1 MPQRILNIL
10 HLLLWTPLYL
20 WILFLRLIVILA
32 YVQTTHPLHLC
43 NIRSMHIHT
52 ILILHIFLNLLISS
66 LLLWCIIPLFFKLHH
81 NLLHIISRQQY
92 HRLNMQRHL
101 CWNTHFLPRVLQ
113 KNTHLYHSTSH
124 DYRSFLSSSLL
135 STQPFHKDSYI
146 GLWHMV
152 CFCHPYPLA
161 QMSAYTDQLCHPLPY
176 HRQRLSP
183 QYFQILLCQIHQVH
197 QPL

>member
-1 MPQRILNIL
+1 MLWHTNIQLPNQLEMPQRILNIL

-81 NLLHIISRQQY
+81 NLLHIISRQKADC
-92 HRLNMQRHL
+92 LNM
-101 CWNTHFLPRVLQ
+101 PRIRKHIHAAYLLHSISSGHKYLQ
-113 KNTHLYHSTSH
+113 I
-124 DYRSFLSSSLL
+124 
-135 STQPFHKDSYI
+135 P
-146 GLWHMV
+146 
-152 CFCHPYPLA
+152 
-161 QMSAYTDQLCHPLPY
+161 
-176 HRQRLSP
+176 
-183 QYFQILLCQIHQVH
+183 CQACRFT
-197 QPL
+197 

>member
-92 HRLNMQRHL
+92 HRLNMCRYYYVNTIRQPRHL
-101 CWNTHFLPRVLQ
+101 HRNTILRHYVKPLHF
-113 KNTHLYHSTSH
+113 YA
-124 DYRSFLSSSLL
+124 
-135 STQPFHKDSYI
+135 
-146 GLWHMV
+146 
-152 CFCHPYPLA
+152 LA
-161 QMSAYTDQLCHPLPY
+161 
-176 HRQRLSP
+176 
-183 QYFQILLCQIHQVH
+183 
-197 QPL
+197 

>member
-1 MPQRILNIL
+1 MLWHTNIQLPNQLEMPQRILNIL

-32 YVQTTHPLHLC
+32 YVQATHPLHLC

-92 HRLNMQRHL
+92 HRLNM
-101 CWNTHFLPRVLQ
+101 PRIRKHIHTAPLLNLIPTLLQ
-113 KNTHLYHSTSH
+113 HNQISCKAC
-124 DYRSFLSSSLL
+124 R
-135 STQPFHKDSYI
+135 
-146 GLWHMV
+146 
-152 CFCHPYPLA
+152 LA
-161 QMSAYTDQLCHPLPY
+161 GN
-176 HRQRLSP
+176 
-183 QYFQILLCQIHQVH
+183 IHH
-197 QPL
+197 

>member
-1 MPQRILNIL
+1 MLWHTNIQLPNQLEMPQRILNIL

-92 HRLNMQRHL
+92 HRLNGTFVVPTKFL
-101 CWNTHFLPRVLQ
+101 CFLVSKIHRKTELYVLQ
-113 KNTHLYHSTSH
+113 ESAIWLLLLVNVHLFYKAVKEF
-124 DYRSFLSSSLL
+124 FLL
-135 STQPFHKDSYI
+135 
-146 GLWHMV
+146 
-152 CFCHPYPLA
+152 
-161 QMSAYTDQLCHPLPY
+161 
-176 HRQRLSP
+176 
-183 QYFQILLCQIHQVH
+183 QVGE
-197 QPL
+197 LII

>member
-1 MPQRILNIL
+1 MLWHTNIQLPNQLEMPQRILNIL

-92 HRLNMQRHL
+92 HRLNMPCIRKHIHTAPL
-101 CWNTHFLPRVLQ
+101 LNLIPALLQ
-113 KNTHLYHSTSH
+113 HNQISCKAC
-124 DYRSFLSSSLL
+124 R
-135 STQPFHKDSYI
+135 
-146 GLWHMV
+146 
-152 CFCHPYPLA
+152 LA
-161 QMSAYTDQLCHPLPY
+161 GN
-176 HRQRLSP
+176 
-183 QYFQILLCQIHQVH
+183 VH
-197 QPL
+197 H

>member
-81 NLLHIISRQQY
+81 NLLHIISRQKADCLDYCFIFQGQFFHFCSI
-92 HRLNMQRHL
+92 HRDREVEDN
-101 CWNTHFLPRVLQ
+101 LPNPVAIR
-113 KNTHLYHSTSH
+113 
-124 DYRSFLSSSLL
+124 LL
-135 STQPFHKDSYI
+135 F
-146 GLWHMV
+146 
-152 CFCHPYPLA
+152 
-161 QMSAYTDQLCHPLPY
+161 
-176 HRQRLSP
+176 RE
-183 QYFQILLCQIHQVH
+183 
-197 QPL
+197 

>member
-1 MPQRILNIL
+1 MPWHTNIQLPNQLEMPQRILNIL

-92 HRLNMQRHL
+92 HRLNGITVFPQK
-101 CWNTHFLPRVLQ
+101 FPYLPSVTINRKIKLYRLQ
-113 KNTHLYHSTSH
+113 N
-124 DYRSFLSSSLL
+124 
-135 STQPFHKDSYI
+135 P
-146 GLWHMV
+146 V
-152 CFCHPYPLA
+152 
-161 QMSAYTDQLCHPLPY
+161 
-176 HRQRLSP
+176 
-183 QYFQILLCQIHQVH
+183 
-197 QPL
+197 

>member
-1 MPQRILNIL
+1 MLWHTNIQLPNQLEMPQRILNIL

-92 HRLNMQRHL
+92 HRLNMCRYSYR
-101 CWNTHFLPRVLQ
+101 NTFYQPRYYHV
-113 KNTHLYHSTSH
+113 NT
-124 DYRSFLSSSLL
+124 
-135 STQPFHKDSYI
+135 
-146 GLWHMV
+146 
-152 CFCHPYPLA
+152 
-161 QMSAYTDQLCHPLPY
+161 
-176 HRQRLSP
+176 
-183 QYFQILLCQIHQVH
+183 IHQFCVV
-197 QPL
+197 PLHFFFVV

>member
-1 MPQRILNIL
+1 MYSFLELLLRVELFIIMLWPTNLQIPNQLETSQRILNIL

-92 HRLNMQRHL
+92 HRLNM
-101 CWNTHFLPRVLQ
+101 PRIR
-113 KNTHLYHSTSH
+113 KHIHAAP
-124 DYRSFLSSSLL
+124 LL
-135 STQPFHKDSYI
+135 NLIPT
-146 GLWHMV
+146 
-152 CFCHPYPLA
+152 
-161 QMSAYTDQLCHPLPY
+161 
-176 HRQRLSP
+176 
-183 QYFQILLCQIHQVH
+183 LL
-197 QPL
+197 

>member
-1 MPQRILNIL
+1 MLWHTNIQLPNQLEMPQRILNIL

-92 HRLNMQRHL
+92 HRLNM
-101 CWNTHFLPRVLQ
+101 PRIRKHIHATPLLNLIPALLQ
-113 KNTHLYHSTSH
+113 HNQISCKTC
-124 DYRSFLSSSLL
+124 
-135 STQPFHKDSYI
+135 K
-146 GLWHMV
+146 
-152 CFCHPYPLA
+152 LA
-161 QMSAYTDQLCHPLPY
+161 GN
-176 HRQRLSP
+176 
-183 QYFQILLCQIHQVH
+183 IHH
-197 QPL
+197 

>member
-1 MPQRILNIL
+1 MLWHTNIQLPNQLEMPQRILNIL

-81 NLLHIISRQQY
+81 NLLHIISRQKT
-92 HRLNMQRHL
+92 HRLHM
-101 CWNTHFLPRVLQ
+101 PRIRKHIHTAPLLNLIPTLLQ
-113 KNTHLYHSTSH
+113 HNQISCKAC
-124 DYRSFLSSSLL
+124 R
-135 STQPFHKDSYI
+135 
-146 GLWHMV
+146 
-152 CFCHPYPLA
+152 LA
-161 QMSAYTDQLCHPLPY
+161 GN
-176 HRQRLSP
+176 
-183 QYFQILLCQIHQVH
+183 IHH
-197 QPL
+197 

>member
-1 MPQRILNIL
+1 MLWHTNIQLPNQLEMPQRILNIL

-92 HRLNMQRHL
+92 HRLNGITFFPQEPSYL
-101 CWNTHFLPRVLQ
+101 LTIPIYW
-113 KNTHLYHSTSH
+113 KIKLY
-124 DYRSFLSSSLL
+124 RL
-135 STQPFHKDSYI
+135 
-146 GLWHMV
+146 
-152 CFCHPYPLA
+152 
-161 QMSAYTDQLCHPLPY
+161 
-176 HRQRLSP
+176 QRL
-183 QYFQILLCQIHQVH
+183 L
-197 QPL
+197 